1 MQFMSSQ
8 EVEYLRSRYPVGTRL
23 RCDQMED
30 PWAPVPPGTTGAVKY
45 IDDAGTIHM
54 KWDNG
59 RTLGL
64 VYGEDQFTV
73 IKEG

>member
-1 MQFMSSQ
+1 MQFMTRQ
-8 EVEYLRSRYPVGTRL
+8 EVEHLRSRYPAGTRL
-23 RCDQMED
+23 RCDWMED
-30 PWAPVPPGTTGAVKY
+30 HWAAIPPGMTGTVTH

-64 VYGEDQFTV
+64 VYGEDQFT
-73 IKEG
+73 IIN

>member
-1 MQFMSSQ
+1 MNIMTRDF
-8 EVEYLRSRYPVGTRL
+8 VEHLRSRYPAGTRL

-30 PWAPVPPGTTGAVKY
+30 PWAPIPPGMTGTVKH

-54 KWDNG
+54 QWDNG

-64 VYGEDQFTV
+64 VYGEDQFTA
-73 IKEG
+73 I